1 MWCVKIRG
9 ENLYILGASREEI
22 NRSRELF
29 FVLSEALSSLWEVF
43 KISSD
48 IFKISSDVF
57 EISREII

>member
-48 IFKISSDVF
+48 VF